1 MLLEKYKIVLLIFKS
16 YYSNIYISINQDNV
30 ILGSDYPF
38 PLGELDPPGGLIE
51 QSDYSNEL
59 KVILFV
65 KVLLMKLLK
74 TFLLI
79 LTYHFKDKLLFKNG
93 MKFLGIDA

>member
-51 QSDYSNEL
+51 QSDY
-59 KVILFV
+59 
-65 KVLLMKLLK
+65 MKLLK